1 MKHKKLI
8 SLSNVFIIHI
18 KGCYLQYLQYLFLPK
33 TNFYFQSIAKDREE
47 RLRMVKDRQNEER
60 QRKLEELKN
69 QAIAAQKYR
78 EQKEDERKRRM
89 EELRHKEL
97 DRKQQVKLTKM
108 KFTFVVVIIWIVLGG

>member
-1 MKHKKLI
+1 MNP
-8 SLSNVFIIHI
+8 S
-18 KGCYLQYLQYLFLPK
+18 
-33 TNFYFQSIAKDREE
+33 ARDRED
-47 RLRMVKDRQNEER
+47 RLRLVKDRQNEER

-97 DRKQQVKLTKM
+97 DRKQQVDERKKAIMDAEKERREYILRKNQV
-108 KFTFVVVIIWIVLGG
+108 K

>member
-1 MKHKKLI
+1 MI
-8 SLSNVFIIHI
+8 SITNHFHIH
-18 KGCYLQYLQYLFLPK
+18 P
-33 TNFYFQSIAKDREE
+33 IAKDREE

-97 DRKQQVKLTKM
+97 DRKQQVE
-108 KFTFVVVIIWIVLGG
+108 

>member
-1 MKHKKLI
+1 
-8 SLSNVFIIHI
+8 
-18 KGCYLQYLQYLFLPK
+18 
-33 TNFYFQSIAKDREE
+33 
-47 RLRMVKDRQNEER
+47 MVKDRQNEER

-97 DRKQQVKLTKM
+97 DRKQQVGQLEYRRW
-108 KFTFVVVIIWIVLGG
+108 KFFLQLKFFSNFF